1 MLVLTRRPGE
11 RLVIGDDIIVT
22 ICGVRGDQVR
32 LGFTAPDEVTVYR
45 KEIYD
50 RIKTELQSEHATR
63 DPTDRGES

>member
-11 RLVIGDDIIVT
+11 RLVIGDDIVVT